1 MKKLRILLVDDHT
14 LIRKGIMALMQN
26 RKEFEVV
33 GEAGDGYEA
42 VVKARSLQ
50 PDVILMD
57 IHMPHC
63 DGLEATRLILEELPD
78 VNIVILTVSADNEHL
93 LQALQAGAKGYL
105 LKDMEPR
112 QLFELLQ
119 GVARGEEP
127 CLPRELGR
135 LLRSVAARTART
147 NGTIFAASRS
157 PGELLTPREKEV
169 LQLVVKGA
177 SNKEIAEALCI
188 SENTVKNHLR
198 KIMEKLRS
206 KNRAEA
212 AVHAVQQGL
221 VQHIL

>member
-63 DGLEATRLILEELPD
+63 DGLEATRLIPEELPD